1 MITNRINY
9 SSESDDTNAGR
20 AEMFFLFFQTELQQ
34 LAGKGDSMA
43 KFLNYED
50 RLEIESGLKEHMTFT
65 ELGEKLGRDRT
76 TITKEIRN
84 YSIEQDTGYGSYP
97 HNTCKYRK
105 ACKRKKV
112 CGTNDCRH
120 PLVAVCKQC
129 ELICNRYCEHYEEE
143 ICTHRF
149 KPPYV
154 CNGCSEVKKCTLT
167 KICLRCSGSPEAG
180 NG

>member
-1 MITNRINY
+1 MTIQMREEQKTN
-9 SSESDDTNAGR
+9 SSC
-20 AEMFFLFFQTELQQ
+20 FLTELQQ

-97 HNTCKYRK
+97 RDNTRRK
-105 ACKRKKV
+105 AQK
-112 CGTNDCRH
+112 
-120 PLVAVCKQC
+120 
-129 ELICNRYCEHYEEE
+129 
-143 ICTHRF
+143 
-149 KPPYV
+149 
-154 CNGCSEVKKCTLT
+154 SM
-167 KICLRCSGSPEAG
+167 
-180 NG
+180 

>member
-1 MITNRINY
+1 
-9 SSESDDTNAGR
+9 
-20 AEMFFLFFQTELQQ
+20 
-34 LAGKGDSMA
+34 MA

-120 PLVAVCKQC
+120 PLVAVCKPVSYTHLAFGTKSIISGRKC
-129 ELICNRYCEHYEEE
+129 EILLDACR
-143 ICTHRF
+143 
-149 KPPYV
+149 
-154 CNGCSEVKKCTLT
+154 
-167 KICLRCSGSPEAG
+167 
-180 NG
+180 

>member
-1 MITNRINY
+1 MTIQMQEEQKC
-9 SSESDDTNAGR
+9 SSC
-20 AEMFFLFFQTELQQ
+20 FLTELQQ

-105 ACKRKKV
+105 ACKRKKRMW
-112 CGTNDCRH
+112 D
-120 PLVAVCKQC
+120 K
-129 ELICNRYCEHYEEE
+129 
-143 ICTHRF
+143 
-149 KPPYV
+149 
-154 CNGCSEVKKCTLT
+154 
-167 KICLRCSGSPEAG
+167 
-180 NG
+180 

>member
-1 MITNRINY
+1 MTIQMQEEQKC
-9 SSESDDTNAGR
+9 SSC
-20 AEMFFLFFQTELQQ
+20 FFMQLQQ
-34 LAGKGDSMA
+34 PAGKGDSMA

-50 RLEIESGLKEHMTFT
+50 RLDIESGLKEHMTFT

-105 ACKRKKV
+105 ACRRKKV

-129 ELICNRYCEHYEEE
+129 ELICNRYCEHFEEE
-143 ICTHRF
+143 VCTHRF
-149 KPPYV
+149 KLNSHPRFPFCKRVSHFESDLQILYPAFHF
-154 CNGCSEVKKCTLT
+154 CNDFPVFFFLSVV
-167 KICLRCSGSPEAG
+167 
-180 NG
+180 

>member
-1 MITNRINY
+1 
-9 SSESDDTNAGR
+9 
-20 AEMFFLFFQTELQQ
+20 
-34 LAGKGDSMA
+34 MA

-65 ELGEKLGRDRT
+65 EIGKKLGRDRT

-84 YSIEQDTGYGSYP
+84 YSMEQDTGYGSYP

-112 CGTNDCRH
+112 CGTNDCKH
-120 PLVAVCKQC
+120 PLISVCKQC
-129 ELICNRYCEHYEEE
+129 ESICNRYCEHFEEE
-143 ICTHRF
+143 VCTHRF

-167 KICLRCSGSPEAG
+167 KTLYDHHELTGAG
-180 NG
+180 GKPLHLGELQVGHPHQVQAGGDALKRKPFPRL

>member
-1 MITNRINY
+1 
-9 SSESDDTNAGR
+9 
-20 AEMFFLFFQTELQQ
+20 MFFLFLTELQQ

-84 YSIEQDTGYGSYP
+84 YSIEQDTGYGGYP

-105 ACKRKKV
+105 ACKRKKCV
-112 CGTNDCRH
+112 E
-120 PLVAVCKQC
+120 QM
-129 ELICNRYCEHYEEE
+129 I
-143 ICTHRF
+143 
-149 KPPYV
+149 
-154 CNGCSEVKKCTLT
+154 
-167 KICLRCSGSPEAG
+167 AG
-180 NG
+180 IRW

>member
-1 MITNRINY
+1 MTIQMQEEQKC
-9 SSESDDTNAGR
+9 SSC
-20 AEMFFLFFQTELQQ
+20 FLTELQQ

-97 HNTCKYRK
+97 HIPASTEKHVRGKKY
-105 ACKRKKV
+105 V
-112 CGTNDCRH
+112 GQMT
-120 PLVAVCKQC
+120 
-129 ELICNRYCEHYEEE
+129 
-143 ICTHRF
+143 
-149 KPPYV
+149 
-154 CNGCSEVKKCTLT
+154 
-167 KICLRCSGSPEAG
+167 AG
-180 NG
+180 IHW